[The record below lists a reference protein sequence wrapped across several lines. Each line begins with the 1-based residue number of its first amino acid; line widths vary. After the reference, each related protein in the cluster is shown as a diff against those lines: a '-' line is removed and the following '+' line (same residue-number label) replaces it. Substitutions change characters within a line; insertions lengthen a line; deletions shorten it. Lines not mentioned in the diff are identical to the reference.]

1 MAECCN
7 LPSDTC
13 ATGKRAMAMTSEM
26 YREVLDNLQEGM
38 YLVDQERRI
47 VFWNSAAERFT
58 GYPARDVQ
66 GRQCRNSLFRH
77 TTFKGTCLCRDAC
90 PMERTF
96 RDQRTREIDVY
107 VHHKDGSRV
116 LSRVQ
121 FSPFK
126 DPAGKTVVAVT
137 FNPAADA
144 SSLRKRFYEERS
156 RKAPHHEKLPSVTER
171 RDIECQLV
179 SRIDEHRRY
188 GWPFGVMLVAV
199 DRFDGIIEQYGYP
212 YAYKVLRMVAE
223 VLNANLRTSD
233 TVGRWNENEF
243 IVVAMNIDS
252 RGLKALA
259 ERMRIL
265 VAQTRLAFYKEQ
277 ISFTISVG
285 ASAVLVEDT
294 VPALAERCEVLLRK
308 SFSAGGNVVSL

>member
-1 MAECCN
+1 
-7 LPSDTC
+7 
-13 ATGKRAMAMTSEM
+13 MAMTSEM
-26 YREVLDNLQEGM
+26 YREVLDNLHEGM
-38 YLVDQERRI
+38 YLVDQERKI
-47 VFWNSAAERFT
+47 VFWNSAAERYT
-58 GYPARDVQ
+58 GYPAHDVQ
-66 GRQCRNSLFRH
+66 GRQCRNILFRH
-77 TTFKGTCLCRDAC
+77 TNFRGTCLCRDAC

-107 VHHKDGSRV
+107 VHHRDGSRV

-137 FNPAADA
+137 FNPAADS
-144 SSLRKRFYEERS
+144 SSLRKRLYEERP

-171 RDIECQLV
+171 REIERQLT
-179 SRIDEHRRY
+179 SKIDEHRRY
-188 GWPFGVMLVAV
+188 GWSFGVMFVAV
-199 DRFDGIIEQYGYP
+199 DRFEGLIEQYGYP
-212 YAYKVLRMVAE
+212 YAYKALRLVAE
-223 VLNANLRTSD
+223 ILNANLRTSD

-265 VAQTRLAFYKEQ
+265 VAQSRLTFYKEQ
-277 ISFTISVG
+277 LSFTISVG
-285 ASAVLVEDT
+285 ASAALTEDT
-294 VPALAERCEVLLRK
+294 VSSLAERCAVLLRK
-308 SFSAGGNVVSL
+308 SFSSGGNAVSL